1 MAKPTQYEFTH
12 KEVVE
17 VLLKSQNIHKGI
29 WGLHIKFGIQA
40 ANMGGGADDL
50 LPVAIVPLMSIGLQ
64 QVEEENNLS
73 VDASKVN
80 PKPRGKTRRKKAQRK
95 KTTS

>member
-17 VLLKSQNIHKGI
+17 ALLKSQNIHDGI
-29 WGLHIKFGIQA
+29 WGLHVQFGIQA
-40 ANMGGGADDL
+40 ANIGSGGDDL
-50 LPVAIVPLMSIGLQ
+50 LPVAMVPLKSIGLQ
-64 QVEEENNLS
+64 KFDEESNIS

-80 PKPRGKTRRKKAQRK
+80 PKPARKRVRKKA
-95 KTTS
+95 